1 MRTKALAAGISVVV
15 AALACWTAP
24 VRLVAQGMGGGAA
37 AAQAAAKMP
46 TPRTADGHPDLTGLW
61 NGGGNGNVNVVI
73 DEKGNVHIPLNSRE
87 TSPVNFER
95 DSGIR
100 QRADSNRPIYKR
112 QFWSKVEYLDENG
125 NAEDPTFSCMPAG
138 VPRMG
143 PPQKIIQLPNELI
156 FLYQTK
162 NTYRLIPINGKHPPA
177 DELEGTW
184 NGDSIAY
191 WEGDTIVIDS
201 IGFNDFGWLGWPG
214 YFHSEDL
221 HVIEKLRRV
230 GNVLNYQSTA
240 EDSTVLM
247 KPWVLNPRTLLL
259 NTDPKGTLPEEL
271 PCAER
276 SLQHMTTKERG

>member
-1 MRTKALAAGISVVV
+1 MALVFLSAALPALAHHAVQ
-15 AALACWTAP
+15 
-24 VRLVAQGMGGGAA
+24 AQFDFD
-37 AAQAAAKMP
+37 KP
-46 TPRTADGHPDLTGLW
+46 
-61 NGGGNGNVNVVI
+61 
-73 DEKGNVHIPLNSRE
+73 
-87 TSPVNFER
+87 
-95 DSGIR
+95 
-100 QRADSNRPIYKR
+100 
-112 QFWSKVEYLDENG
+112 
-125 NAEDPTFSCMPAG
+125 
-138 VPRMG
+138 
-143 PPQKIIQLPNELI
+143 IQLKGTLAKIEWVNPHELI

-191 WEGDTIVIDS
+191 WEGDTMVIDS